1 MLKNG
6 KGKVNDLEAWFGGDY
21 VISSTSKHQDLDLKY
36 LKFYA
41 SRFPAL
47 AWEKGAA
54 FPAQKVEARASDTPV
69 AKTLLT
75 ILADAKQVSGTTTID
90 RSTPQFSEDHLN
102 AIRELS
108 SGLITPEQFCAETGC
123 FGAKGLGAEVRGLF
137 GNEKVSAALVLPG
150 LLVIIFSLVVP
161 IGFSAYFS
169 LTDWAGFGKF
179 HMVGLQNYKDI
190 LFSDEVFWRSLMNAL
205 ILMVVTV
212 FIQNPAAFALAALL
226 AHITERFSRIFRT
239 IFFIP
244 AVLSLIVVAKLWVS
258 LFNPTY
264 GIIDKVLIAVGLKV
278 IAVSWLSN
286 PHTALGAVIWI
297 IIWQGFGWALLFY
310 YTGLMTVPREIEE
323 ATRVDGAGG
332 SRLTSGSSSRSCF
345 PSSQPSWSSTS
356 SRA

>member
-1 MLKNG
+1 M
-6 KGKVNDLEAWFGGDY
+6 
-21 VISSTSKHQDLDLKY
+21 
-36 LKFYA
+36 
-41 SRFPAL
+41 
-47 AWEKGAA
+47 
-54 FPAQKVEARASDTPV
+54 
-69 AKTLLT
+69 
-75 ILADAKQVSGTTTID
+75 
-90 RSTPQFSEDHLN
+90 
-102 AIRELS
+102 
-108 SGLITPEQFCAETGC
+108 
-123 FGAKGLGAEVRGLF
+123 RGLF

-264 GIIDKVLIAVGLKV
+264 GIINKVLIAIGLKA

-323 ATRVDGAGG
+323 ATRVDGAGWLQAYLRVIIPFMFPVISAVLVIDVISCLKQMEMIFLSTEG
-332 SRLTSGSSSRSCF
+332 GPGQLTQFVSVYLYQKAFIASQYGYGNALSVLFVIVAVGITLVVQRLLRRNDNV
-345 PSSQPSWSSTS
+345 Q
-356 SRA
+356 

>member
-1 MLKNG
+1 MK
-6 KGKVNDLEAWFGGDY
+6 
-21 VISSTSKHQDLDLKY
+21 
-36 LKFYA
+36 
-41 SRFPAL
+41 
-47 AWEKGAA
+47 
-54 FPAQKVEARASDTPV
+54 
-69 AKTLLT
+69 
-75 ILADAKQVSGTTTID
+75 
-90 RSTPQFSEDHLN
+90 
-102 AIRELS
+102 
-108 SGLITPEQFCAETGC
+108 
-123 FGAKGLGAEVRGLF
+123 GLF

-190 LFSDEVFWRSLMNAL
+190 LFSDEVFWRALMNAL

-226 AHITERFSRIFRT
+226 AHITEKFSRIFRT

-264 GIIDKVLIAVGLKV
+264 GIINKVLIAIGLKA

-323 ATRVDGAGG
+323 ATRVDGAGWLQAYLRVIIPFMFPVISAVLVIDVISCLKQMEMIFLSTEG
-332 SRLTSGSSSRSCF
+332 GPGQLTQFVSVYLYQKAFIASQYGYGNALSVLFVVVAVGITLVVQRLLRCNDDA
-345 PSSQPSWSSTS
+345 Q
-356 SRA
+356 

>member
-1 MLKNG
+1 VK
-6 KGKVNDLEAWFGGDY
+6 
-21 VISSTSKHQDLDLKY
+21 
-36 LKFYA
+36 
-41 SRFPAL
+41 
-47 AWEKGAA
+47 
-54 FPAQKVEARASDTPV
+54 
-69 AKTLLT
+69 
-75 ILADAKQVSGTTTID
+75 
-90 RSTPQFSEDHLN
+90 
-102 AIRELS
+102 
-108 SGLITPEQFCAETGC
+108 
-123 FGAKGLGAEVRGLF
+123 GLF

-190 LFSDEVFWRSLMNAL
+190 LFSDAVFWRALMNAL

-226 AHITERFSRIFRT
+226 AHLTERLSRIFRT

-264 GIIDKVLIAVGLKV
+264 GIINKVLIAVGLKA

-323 ATRVDGAGG
+323 ATRVDGAGWLQAYVRVIIPFMFPVISAVLVIDVISCLKQMEMIFLSTEG
-332 SRLTSGSSSRSCF
+332 GPGQLTQFVSVYLYQKAFIASQYGYGNALSVLFVAIAVGITLVVQRLLRRNDDA
-345 PSSQPSWSSTS
+345 Q
-356 SRA
+356 

>member
-1 MLKNG
+1 
-6 KGKVNDLEAWFGGDY
+6 
-21 VISSTSKHQDLDLKY
+21 
-36 LKFYA
+36 
-41 SRFPAL
+41 
-47 AWEKGAA
+47 
-54 FPAQKVEARASDTPV
+54 
-69 AKTLLT
+69 
-75 ILADAKQVSGTTTID
+75 
-90 RSTPQFSEDHLN
+90 
-102 AIRELS
+102 
-108 SGLITPEQFCAETGC
+108 
-123 FGAKGLGAEVRGLF
+123 VRGLF

-264 GIIDKVLIAVGLKV
+264 GIINKVLIAIGLKA

-323 ATRVDGAGG
+323 ATRVDGAGWLQAYLRVIIPFMFPVISAVLVIDVISCLKQMEMIFLSTEG
-332 SRLTSGSSSRSCF
+332 GPGQLTQFVSVYLYQKAFIASQYGYGNALSVLFVIVAVGITLVVQRLLRRNDNV
-345 PSSQPSWSSTS
+345 Q
-356 SRA
+356 

>member
-1 MLKNG
+1 VK
-6 KGKVNDLEAWFGGDY
+6 
-21 VISSTSKHQDLDLKY
+21 
-36 LKFYA
+36 
-41 SRFPAL
+41 
-47 AWEKGAA
+47 
-54 FPAQKVEARASDTPV
+54 
-69 AKTLLT
+69 
-75 ILADAKQVSGTTTID
+75 
-90 RSTPQFSEDHLN
+90 
-102 AIRELS
+102 
-108 SGLITPEQFCAETGC
+108 
-123 FGAKGLGAEVRGLF
+123 GLF
-137 GNEKVSAALVLPG
+137 GSEKVSAALVLPG

-190 LFSDEVFWRSLMNAL
+190 LFSDAVFWRALMNAL

-212 FIQNPAAFALAALL
+212 FIQNPAALALAAVL
-226 AHITERFSRIFRT
+226 ANISAKLSRIFRT
-239 IFFIP
+239 IYFIP

-264 GIIDKVLIAVGLKV
+264 GIIDKVLIAVGLKA

-323 ATRVDGAGG
+323 AARVDGAG
-332 SRLTSGSSSRSCF
+332 RLQAYLRVIIPFMFPVISAVLVIDVISSLKQMEMIFLSTDGGPGQLTQFVSVYLYQKAF
-345 PSSQPSWSSTS
+345 IASQYGYGNALSVLFVVVAVGITLVVQ
-356 SRA
+356 RLLRRNDDVQ

>member
-1 MLKNG
+1 MK
-6 KGKVNDLEAWFGGDY
+6 
-21 VISSTSKHQDLDLKY
+21 
-36 LKFYA
+36 
-41 SRFPAL
+41 
-47 AWEKGAA
+47 
-54 FPAQKVEARASDTPV
+54 
-69 AKTLLT
+69 
-75 ILADAKQVSGTTTID
+75 
-90 RSTPQFSEDHLN
+90 
-102 AIRELS
+102 
-108 SGLITPEQFCAETGC
+108 
-123 FGAKGLGAEVRGLF
+123 GLF

-179 HMVGLQNYKDI
+179 HMVGLQNYKEI
-190 LFSDEVFWRSLMNAL
+190 LFSDAVFWRSLMNAL

-226 AHITERFSRIFRT
+226 AHITEKLSRIFRT

-264 GIIDKVLIAVGLKV
+264 GIINKVLVAVGLKA

-323 ATRVDGAGG
+323 ATRVDGAGWLQAYLRVIIPFMFPVVSAVLVIDVISCLKQMEMIFLSTEG
-332 SRLTSGSSSRSCF
+332 GPGQLTQFVSVYLYQKAFIASQYGYGNALSVLFVVVAVGITLVVQRLLRRNDDV
-345 PSSQPSWSSTS
+345 Q
-356 SRA
+356 

>member
-1 MLKNG
+1 MK
-6 KGKVNDLEAWFGGDY
+6 
-21 VISSTSKHQDLDLKY
+21 
-36 LKFYA
+36 
-41 SRFPAL
+41 
-47 AWEKGAA
+47 
-54 FPAQKVEARASDTPV
+54 
-69 AKTLLT
+69 
-75 ILADAKQVSGTTTID
+75 
-90 RSTPQFSEDHLN
+90 
-102 AIRELS
+102 
-108 SGLITPEQFCAETGC
+108 
-123 FGAKGLGAEVRGLF
+123 GLF

-179 HMVGLQNYKDI
+179 HMIGLQNYKDI
-190 LFSDEVFWRSLMNAL
+190 LFSDQVFWRSLMNAL

-226 AHITERFSRIFRT
+226 AHITEKFSRIFRT

-264 GIIDKVLIAVGLKV
+264 GIINKVLIAVGLKA

-323 ATRVDGAGG
+323 ATRVDGAGWLQAYLRVIIPFMFPVISAVLVIDVISCLKQMEMIFLSTEG
-332 SRLTSGSSSRSCF
+332 GPGQLTQFVSVYLYQKAFIASQYGYGNALSVLFVVVAVGITLVVQRLLRRNDDV
-345 PSSQPSWSSTS
+345 Q
-356 SRA
+356 